1 MKSHHKTRELE
12 CNRNK
17 FKKRNLLLFGL
28 ASLVW
33 LIFRT
38 GTKPSRIE
46 YPCQKAALANSSILL
61 GISIPIALSSFW
73 LKGKKFLFRRG
84 WTFTLIILL
93 ASVILNSEQ
102 FLIGIQPIGAVGP
115 EEIDLVLE
123 PRVATEFPSSDI
135 FVVNGRE
142 YAHIS
147 ELVDLMGLHGLD
159 FYNSDTIG
167 LNRGP
172 EGLIAVDDFVLIK
185 VNSQWDERGGT
196 NTDLLKELIQMIVD
210 HPDGFVGEIL
220 VADNGQDQ
228 YGPYGNG
235 GSLDWV
241 NNNAEDH
248 AQSVQDVVDMFAVS
262 YDVSTFLWD
271 TITLN
276 SVGEY
281 SEGDLSDGYVI
292 NQTANSATG
301 IKVSY
306 PKFQTKFGTYV
317 SFKMGIWNPVAEVY
331 NNEGVKVIN
340 FPVLKSHSGYGVT
353 ASVKHYMGVV
363 SAKQTNAHAMV
374 ATGGMGTEMVE
385 TRFPTL
391 NILDAI
397 WVNANPG
404 SSFSCGPST
413 PYSEAT
419 RVNTIMA
426 SIDPCALDYWGSK
439 YVLMQTAKSMG
450 YSDTHTLDPDNT
462 NSSGAWGAAFGVWLE
477 LAKDEIFDAS
487 YNVTTD
493 ESHFNVYLRSAV
505 SGPEIGIPIQVPSR
519 DSVLPGEDVK
529 VSVSVTETESGVKNV
544 TLFFAI
550 NDETVWEDRIMNY
563 NSSSGLFEAT
573 IPGQP
578 DETWV
583 RFKIVAYNN
592 EGYNATRNGEEPYCT
607 YQVIPEFSS
616 VYLMV
621 ILFITITLVVI
632 IAKRR

>member
-1 MKSHHKTRELE
+1 M
-12 CNRNK
+12 
-17 FKKRNLLLFGL
+17 
-28 ASLVW
+28 
-33 LIFRT
+33 
-38 GTKPSRIE
+38 
-46 YPCQKAALANSSILL
+46 
-61 GISIPIALSSFW
+61 
-73 LKGKKFLFRRG
+73 
-84 WTFTLIILL
+84 
-93 ASVILNSEQ
+93 
-102 FLIGIQPIGAVGP
+102 
-115 EEIDLVLE
+115 LE

-196 NTDLLKELIQMIVD
+196 NTDLLKELIQMIGD

-228 YGPYGNG
+228 YGPSGNG

-241 NNNAEDH
+241 NNNAVDH
-248 AQSVQDVVDMFAVS
+248 SQSVQDVVDMFAVS

-363 SAKQTNAHAMV
+363 SAKQTNAHAKV

-385 TRFPTL
+385 TKFPTL

-439 YVLMQTAKSMG
+439 YVLMQTAKSIG

-462 NSSGAWGAAFGVWLE
+462 NPSGAWGAAFGVWLE
-477 LAKDEIFDAS
+477 LAKDEIFDAG